1 MGHHGAVGTR
11 ILAVED
17 DERIRSAVKLALEDE
32 GWTVDEAGSGEG
44 DRPVRR
50 ATRPTSC

>member
-1 MGHHGAVGTR
+1 MVGVGTR

-32 GWTVDEAGSGEG
+32 GWVVDEADSGEAAIEMFQ
-44 DRPVRR
+44 RS
-50 ATRPTSC
+50 APTSC

>member
-1 MGHHGAVGTR
+1 MGAVGTR

-32 GWTVDEAGSGEG
+32 GWTVDEAESGEQAI
-44 DRPVRR
+44 DLFDSS
-50 ATRPTSC
+50 RPTSS